1 MFLDKISLVKR
12 IIVAS
17 LVVMMTLVLFFA
29 TLDLG
34 WILVRDLLINEPVFL
49 LSVNDLMELFGLFLL
64 VLIGIELLDTVV
76 KTFLMEKTIHVEIVV
91 SVGIIAI
98 ARKIIILDPK
108 DLPALTLIGMA
119 ATIFSLCAGYYLL
132 RKSRSANGTETVGPS
147 AENQGD
153 S

>member
-17 LVVMMTLVLFFA
+17 LVVMMTLVLLFA
-29 TLDLG
+29 TIDLG
-34 WILVRDLLINEPVFL
+34 WILARDLFINEPVFL

-76 KTFLMEKTIHVEIVV
+76 RTFLMEKTIHVEIVV

-98 ARKIIILDPK
+98 ARKIIILEPK

-132 RKSRSANGTETVGPS
+132 RKSRSPNGTETGVPS
-147 AENQGD
+147 AEDHGD